1 MLTVRAHTHK
11 HTHTHTHA
19 HTRTHAHTHTHTHA
33 APLPESQVAT
43 QLLDSI
49 KAKETTDKMATVLDS
64 LASLDPELGQNR
76 DGEKRM
82 GGGGGDVLPSL
93 IPRPLEL

>member
-1 MLTVRAHTHK
+1 ML
-11 HTHTHTHA
+11 
-19 HTRTHAHTHTHTHA
+19 THTHTHA

-82 GGGGGDVLPSL
+82 GGGMSYPVSVPGHSNCENIDLGMRLGLFEWAIS
-93 IPRPLEL
+93 

>member
-1 MLTVRAHTHK
+1 MLTVCRTHI
-11 HTHTHTHA
+11 HTHTHTL
-19 HTRTHAHTHTHTHA
+19 THA

-64 LASLDPELGQNR
+64 LPSLDPELGQNR
-76 DGEKRM
+76 DSEKQM
-82 GGGGGDVLPSL
+82 GGGVLPSL

>member
-1 MLTVRAHTHK
+1 MLTVRRT
-11 HTHTHTHA
+11 HTHTHTH
-19 HTRTHAHTHTHTHA
+19 THTLTHA

-76 DGEKRM
+76 DSEKQT
-82 GGGGGDVLPSL
+82 GGGGVLPSL